1 MSGRSVN
8 TRAAARPAMAASKML
23 ASAATLLMLGE
34 ITLDI
39 FVGDFRRDLRSDLVG
54 ELEEA
59 LAPTL
64 HRNLVRVAKRVDHR
78 NIFTVS
84 RHDYRLATFEELR
97 GPLAQFVKGDGRH
110 GVDSTPSP
118 NP

>member
-39 FVGDFRRDLRSDLVG
+39 FVGDFRRDVRADLVG

-59 LAPTL
+59 LAPVL
-64 HRNLVRVAKRVDHR
+64 HRDLVQVAIRIDHCDV
-78 NIFTVS
+78 IATL
-84 RHDYRLATFEELR
+84 RHDHRLATFEELC
-97 GPLAQFVKGDGRH
+97 GPLAQFVK
-110 GVDSTPSP
+110 
-118 NP
+118 